1 MNDYTE
7 TRLRRVR
14 NILARHVFALDS
26 IMNGEATNLEAGQE
40 LSLLLNNMETGSNFK
55 QDCKELEAEA
65 YRLADK
71 EGLIHE

>member
-7 TRLRRVR
+7 TRLRRIHD
-14 NILARHVFALDS
+14 ILARHLYSVDL
-26 IMNGEATNLEAGQE
+26 ILKGKATNLEAGHE
-40 LSLLLNNMETGSNFK
+40 LSLLLDQINQGSHFK
-55 QDCKELEAEA
+55 QDCKEAEA

>member
-1 MNDYTE
+1 MNDYTV
-7 TRLRRVR
+7 TRLSRIR
-14 NILARHVFALDS
+14 NILARHVFALDL

-40 LSLLLNNMETGSNFK
+40 LSLLLNAMQTGSDFK

-65 YRLADK
+65 YRLAEK

>member
-1 MNDYTE
+1 MNDYTV
-7 TRLRRVR
+7 TRLSRIRD
-14 NILARHVFALDS
+14 ILARHLEAINL

-40 LSLLLNNMETGSNFK
+40 LSLLLNQTDRGSHFK
-55 QDCKELEAEA
+55 QDCKEVEAEA

>member
-1 MNDYTE
+1 MNDYTK
-7 TRLRRVR
+7 TRLSRIR
-14 NILARHVFALDS
+14 NILARHVSALDL
-26 IMNGEATNLEAGQE
+26 IMNGEVTNLEAGQE
-40 LSLLLNNMETGSNFK
+40 LSLLLNEMYTGSDFK

>member
-1 MNDYTE
+1 MNDYTV
-7 TRLRRVR
+7 TRLSRIR
-14 NILARHVFALDS
+14 NILARHVSVLDL

-40 LSLLLNNMETGSNFK
+40 LSLLLNEMYTGSDFK